1 MLTLCHQ
8 AVEEEAVIYGRSTT
22 RSVYSSHMSN
32 KINRLRKEATA
43 EGWWYHIIFLCKIL
57 FVSLP

>member
-1 MLTLCHQ
+1 MFASGHQ
-8 AVEEEAVIYGRSTT
+8 ATEDEAVIYSRSTT

-43 EGWWYHIIFLCKIL
+43 EGL
-57 FVSLP
+57 